1 MARIICPRCHCEKLY
16 RMSTG
21 KRRCSH

>member
-1 MARIICPRCHCEKLY
+1 MTRIICPRCHCEKLY

-21 KRRCSH
+21 KRRCS

>member
-21 KRRCSH
+21 KRRCS